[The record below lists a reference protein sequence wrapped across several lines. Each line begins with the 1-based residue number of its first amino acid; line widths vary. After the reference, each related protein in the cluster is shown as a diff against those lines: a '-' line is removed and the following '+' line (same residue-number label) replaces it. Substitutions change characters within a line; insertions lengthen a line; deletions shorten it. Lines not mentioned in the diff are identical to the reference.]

1 MEEQPPINNR
11 ARHYFSKD
19 SPEMKNIF
27 DVTRRGLDF
36 NRDYT
41 MMNPGKLTKY
51 VNKHPGYSWNMNE
64 DLDGD
69 NENDIVL
76 YNSYGEPVYFNGLH
90 IGPNR
95 KTRTMYNYYNATF
108 KPEQPY
114 TNMRM
119 IDGKKNENYVSFTN
133 IKQSLPQRPD
143 KEIFKPII
151 KEIYDNCIENLYLN
165 QASETEKKEVKL
177 NVMRACPYTAFYA
190 FIVKYCIKLIYANGN
205 VNLLEDKNF
214 LKQVNEKLKTLPRT
228 DEIKQAFT
236 QYFKEFVWPNVGN
249 AWVANW
255 FHGYLNKN
263 VDEKQQAT
271 QQFVNSLIQEFKNN
285 PNELANIKRLLRI

>member
-19 SPEMKNIF
+19 YPEMKNIF

-51 VNKHPGYSWNMNE
+51 VKQHPGYKWTTE

-69 NENDIVL
+69 GENDTVL

-95 KTRTMYNYYNATF
+95 KTRTMFKYHNDTF
-108 KPEQPY
+108 NSEQPDA
-114 TNMRM
+114 NMRM
-119 IDGKKNENYVSFTN
+119 INGKKNENYVSFTKW
-133 IKQSLPQRPD
+133 KQSLPQRPD

-151 KEIYDNCIENLYLN
+151 KERYDYYIENLQLN
-165 QASETEKKEVKL
+165 NLNEEQKKEAKL
-177 NVMRACPYTAFYA
+177 QVMRACPYTAFYA
-190 FIVKYCIKLIYANGN
+190 FIVKYFIKLIYANGN
-205 VNLLEDKNF
+205 VKLLEDKKF
-214 LKQVNEKLKTLPRT
+214 LKQVNEKLKILPRS
-228 DEIKQAFT
+228 DELKQAFT
-236 QYFKEFVWPNVGN
+236 KYFNEFIWPNVGN
-249 AWVANW
+249 EWVASW
-255 FHGYLNKN
+255 FNGYLNKN
-263 VDEKQQAT
+263 DKEKQQAT
-271 QQFVNSLIQEFKNN
+271 QQFVTSLIQAFNNN
-285 PNELANIKRLLRI
+285 PNALTIIKRLLNI

>member
-11 ARHYFSKD
+11 ARHYFAKD

-51 VNKHPGYSWNMNE
+51 VNKHPGYRWTTNE

-69 NENDIVL
+69 GENDTIL

-95 KTRTMYNYYNATF
+95 KTRTMYNYHNATF
-108 KPEQPY
+108 NSEQPDA
-114 TNMRM
+114 NMRM

-133 IKQSLPQRPD
+133 WKQSLPQRPD

-151 KEIYDNCIENLYLN
+151 KEMYNSCIENLYLIN
-165 QASETEKKEVKL
+165 LNEEQKKEVKL
-177 NVMRACPYTAFYA
+177 QVMRACPYTAFYA

-205 VNLLEDKNF
+205 VKLLENKKF
-214 LKQVNEKLKTLPRT
+214 LKQVNERLKILPRT
-228 DEIKQAFT
+228 DELKQAFT
-236 QYFKEFVWPNVGN
+236 QYFNEFIWPNVGN
-249 AWVANW
+249 AWVASW
-255 FHGYLNKN
+255 FNGYLNKN
-263 VDEKQQAT
+263 DEEKQQAT
-271 QQFVNSLIQEFKNN
+271 QMFVTSLMQAFNKN
-285 PNELANIKRLLRI
+285 PNALTNIKRLLNI

>member
-51 VNKHPGYSWNMNE
+51 VNKHPGYRWSTNE

-69 NENDIVL
+69 GENDTVL

-95 KTRTMYNYYNATF
+95 KTRTMYNYHNATF
-108 KPEQPY
+108 NPDQPY
-114 TNMRM
+114 ANMRM
-119 IDGKKNENYVSFTN
+119 IDGKKNKNYVSFTN
-133 IKQSLPQRPD
+133 WKQSLPQRPD

-151 KEIYDNCIENLYLN
+151 KERYNYYIENLYLN
-165 QASETEKKEVKL
+165 KLPEEQKKEDKL
-177 NVMRACPYTAFYA
+177 QVMRACPYTAFYA

-205 VNLLEDKNF
+205 VKLLEDKKF
-214 LKQVNEKLKTLPRT
+214 LKQVNERLKILPRS
-228 DEIKQAFT
+228 DELKQAFT
-236 QYFKEFVWPNVGN
+236 QYFNEFIWPNVGN
-249 AWVANW
+249 AWVSSW
-255 FHGYLNKN
+255 FNGYLTKN
-263 VDEKQQAT
+263 VEEKQQAT
-271 QQFVNSLIQEFKNN
+271 QMFVTSLIQAFNKN
-285 PNELANIKRLLRI
+285 PNASTNIKRLLNI

>member
-51 VNKHPGYSWNMNE
+51 VNKHPGYRWTTNE

-69 NENDIVL
+69 GENDTVL

-95 KTRTMYNYYNATF
+95 KTRNMFKYHNETF
-108 KPEQPY
+108 NPEQPY
-114 TNMRM
+114 GNMRM
-119 IDGKKNENYVSFTN
+119 INGKKNENYVSFTKW
-133 IKQSLPQRPD
+133 KQSLPQRPD

-151 KEIYDNCIENLYLN
+151 KEMYDYCIKNLQLN
-165 QASETEKKEVKL
+165 NLNEEQKKEVKL
-177 NVMRACPYTAFYA
+177 KVMRACPYTAFYA

-205 VNLLEDKNF
+205 VKLLEDKKF
-214 LKQVNEKLKTLPRT
+214 LKQVNEKLKTLPRS
-228 DEIKQAFT
+228 DELKQAFT
-236 QYFKEFVWPNVGN
+236 DYFSKFVWPIVGKEWI
-249 AWVANW
+249 ALW
-255 FHGYLNKN
+255 FHGYITKN
-263 VDEKQQAT
+263 DDEKQQAT
-271 QQFVNSLIQEFKNN
+271 NKFITSLKNAFNNN
-285 PNELANIKRLLRI
+285 PNALTNIKRLLNI

>member
-1 MEEQPPINNR
+1 MEEQVPINSR

-51 VNKHPGYSWNMNE
+51 VDKHPNYSWRNNE

-69 NENDIVL
+69 GENDTVL

-95 KTRTMYNYYNATF
+95 KTRNMFKYHNETF
-108 KPEQPY
+108 NPEQPY
-114 TNMRM
+114 ANMRM

-133 IKQSLPQRPD
+133 
-143 KEIFKPII
+143 
-151 KEIYDNCIENLYLN
+151 
-165 QASETEKKEVKL
+165 
-177 NVMRACPYTAFYA
+177 
-190 FIVKYCIKLIYANGN
+190 
-205 VNLLEDKNF
+205 
-214 LKQVNEKLKTLPRT
+214 
-228 DEIKQAFT
+228 
-236 QYFKEFVWPNVGN
+236 
-249 AWVANW
+249 
-255 FHGYLNKN
+255 
-263 VDEKQQAT
+263 
-271 QQFVNSLIQEFKNN
+271 
-285 PNELANIKRLLRI
+285 

>member
-27 DVTRRGLDF
+27 DVTRRRLDF

-41 MMNPGKLTKY
+41 MMNPGKLSKY
-51 VNKHPGYSWNMNE
+51 VTKHPGYSWNMNE

-69 NENDIVL
+69 GENDIVL

-95 KTRTMYNYYNATF
+95 KTRTMYNYHNATF
-108 KPEQPY
+108 NSEQPDA
-114 TNMRM
+114 NMRM
-119 IDGKKNENYVSFTN
+119 INGKKNENYVSFTN
-133 IKQSLPQRPD
+133 WKQSLPQRPD

-151 KEIYDNCIENLYLN
+151 KEMYNKCIENLYLN
-165 QASETEKKEVKL
+165 KLSEEEKKETKL
-177 NVMRACPYTAFYA
+177 QVMRACPYTAFYA

-205 VNLLEDKNF
+205 VKLLENKKF
-214 LKQVNEKLKTLPRT
+214 LKQVNERLKILPRT
-228 DEIKQAFT
+228 DELKQAFT
-236 QYFKEFVWPNVGN
+236 QYFNEFIWPNVGN
-249 AWVANW
+249 AWIASW
-255 FHGYLNKN
+255 FNGYLNKN
-263 VDEKQQAT
+263 DEEKQQAT
-271 QQFVNSLIQEFKNN
+271 QQFVTSLMQAVNNN
-285 PNELANIKRLLRI
+285 PNASTNIKRLLNI